1 MDRSLESIC
10 PTSTPST
17 VGAVKLPILIF
28 RELDASL
35 LKTPTKNDSMS
46 LSDPWLSS
54 NGTIIVILKLAIG
67 EIEFCWLFCGSKYG
81 SSGEMMIELAIGLAG
96 GKEKT
101 CQTPSFVKAVAKVE
115 RSAVTAII

>member
-35 LKTPTKNDSMS
+35 LNTPTKKVSMS
-46 LSDPWLSS
+46 LSEPWLSRS
-54 NGTIIVILKLAIG
+54 GTIIVILKLAIG
-67 EIEFCWLFCGSKYG
+67 EIEFCWLFCGSRYG
-81 SSGEMMIELAIGLAG
+81 SSGEMMMELAIGLAG

-101 CQTPSFVKAVAKVE
+101 CQTPSFVKAVANVDL
-115 RSAVTAII
+115 SAVTATI